1 MLSFNIYS
9 LLSTVVA
16 DGPPRLP
23 IPMADKSPA
32 RCLVAPAGS
41 GGVRRHYRGRRA
53 GRVVQ
58 ARRQRARNAE
68 QRCQDYDR
76 ALIPLSGPGLAP
88 GMGEDPTAQ
97 TRDRPGPAADGC
109 WRGSGSEG
117 SCRVDS
123 HLSRRP
129 PPHSAP
135 VPANSTTGR
144 HAGLPRP
151 ASQPHR
157 VLLEPARLSTR
168 ATISAGRPA
177 RTTRVSAAA
186 VDGAKVT
193 IGHLNVRSLM
203 PSLDEV
209 NMFLGTHDID
219 ILCLSETWLT
229 AAIDDRYTPLQTVW

>member
-1 MLSFNIYS
+1 MSFGVHKSVPPNKTWWRRPSICGPNVTD
-9 LLSTVVA
+9 LLNTTPNHPITQSPNH
-16 DGPPRLP
+16 PP
-23 IPMADKSPA
+23 
-32 RCLVAPAGS
+32 
-41 GGVRRHYRGRRA
+41 
-53 GRVVQ
+53 
-58 ARRQRARNAE
+58 
-68 QRCQDYDR
+68 
-76 ALIPLSGPGLAP
+76 
-88 GMGEDPTAQ
+88 
-97 TRDRPGPAADGC
+97 GC
-109 WRGSGSEG
+109 WRGSGSES
-117 SCRVDS
+117 SCRVES

-129 PPHSAP
+129 PPHTAP

-229 AAIDDRYTPLQTVW
+229 AAIDDRYLIFPGYRTIKTGS